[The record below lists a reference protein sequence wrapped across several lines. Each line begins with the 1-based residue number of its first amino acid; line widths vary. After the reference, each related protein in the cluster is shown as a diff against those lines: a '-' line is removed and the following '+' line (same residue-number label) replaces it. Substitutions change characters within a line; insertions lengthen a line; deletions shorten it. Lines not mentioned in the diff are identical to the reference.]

1 MTNVAV
7 IQPIEMGT
15 NFSFDTVE
23 KKWKIDNST
32 NISQEGDNI
41 LNLDASNKLK
51 GSSSNIKHYQR
62 FSRPW
67 F

>member
-23 KKWKIDNST
+23 KNGKLIT
-32 NISQEGDNI
+32 LQIS
-41 LNLDASNKLK
+41 LK
-51 GSSSNIKHYQR
+51 RETTS
-62 FSRPW
+62 
-67 F
+67 